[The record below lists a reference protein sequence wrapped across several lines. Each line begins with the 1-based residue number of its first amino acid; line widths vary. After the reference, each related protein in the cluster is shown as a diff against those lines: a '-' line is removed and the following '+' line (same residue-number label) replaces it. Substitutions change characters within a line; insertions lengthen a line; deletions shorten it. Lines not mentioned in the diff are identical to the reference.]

1 MPMLSIISG
10 PSTDDLEA
18 HMTGRLF
25 LDNMCHPSMAGT
37 ASVCTAAMSRTKGSL
52 VYELVGK
59 NARSQK
65 VLNIAHPLGMIPVAV
80 EIDEQTADTETPAF
94 TTLSFIRT
102 SRRLM
107 DGKVYVPKEIFESQ
121 SSGVNGVNGDA

>member
-1 MPMLSIISG
+1 MPMLNIISAA
-10 PSTDDLEA
+10 PEDDSEA

-37 ASVCTAAMSRTKGSL
+37 ASVCTAAVSRTRGSL
-52 VYELVGK
+52 VYKLVGK
-59 NARSQK
+59 KARTQK
-65 VLNIAHPLGMIPVAV
+65 VLNIAHPLGIIPVAV
-80 EIDEQTADTETPAF
+80 EIEEQTADTESPSF

-107 DGKVYVPKEIFESQ
+107 DGKVYVPKDVFQ
-121 SSGVNGVNGDA
+121 PQTNGVNGVNGHA